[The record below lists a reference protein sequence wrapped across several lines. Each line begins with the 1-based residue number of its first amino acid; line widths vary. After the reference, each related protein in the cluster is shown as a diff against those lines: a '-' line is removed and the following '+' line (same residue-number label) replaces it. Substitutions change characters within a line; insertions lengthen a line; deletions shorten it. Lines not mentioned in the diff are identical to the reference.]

1 MSYIEELKDL
11 ISTTRVRLSLSSVET
26 YFFLM
31 SAFATLGMI
40 FKIFADI
47 GQGGNTTLDLYEIF
61 GMFGLIFLA
70 IAIGGLIYFTAMLS
84 IYFDDLYK
92 LLNDPIYSSNFVFT
106 RLVTP
111 AARALIL
118 LISLSL
124 FVYAIAVF

>member
-1 MSYIEELKDL
+1 MSYVEDIREL
-11 ISTTRVRLSLSSVET
+11 ITTTRTRLSFKSVET

-31 SAFATLGMI
+31 SLFATLGMF
-40 FKIFADI
+40 FKIFADA
-47 GQGGNTTLDLYEIF
+47 GNNGNTTLDLYEIF
-61 GMFGLIFLA
+61 GIIALMFLA
-70 IAIGGLIYFTAMLS
+70 IAIGGLIYFSAMLS
-84 IYFDDLYK
+84 IYFDDIYK

-124 FVYAIAVF
+124 FVYSIYAF